1 MDIIIK
7 INEIMPIEI
16 MNIIYSYLP
25 PHPLIDIYSN
35 HKRHKLFYDEI
46 NKLLLNTRY
55 RNYYQ
60 ENLMLYKFL
69 FNQSLK
75 KYILASKQMNKDEK
89 GRIVTLYEKI
99 KLGGCG
105 GGKLNY
111 DPKIY
116 FPFLGIKC

>member
-16 MNIIYSYLP
+16 MNKIYSYLP
-25 PHPLIDIYSN
+25 PHPLIDVLN
-35 HKRHKLFYDEI
+35 EKKRHKLFYDDV
-46 NKLLLNTRY
+46 NKLLLNTHY
-55 RNYYQ
+55 RNYY
-60 ENLMLYKFL
+60 EETLMLYKFL
-69 FNQSLK
+69 FNKSLI
-75 KYILASKQMNKDEK
+75 KYILASKNMNKDEK

-105 GGKLNY
+105 GGILNY